1 MRLFQMPSHRSRHP
15 LARAL
20 SLLVGVALLGVMLVF
35 GLVVAGVLLVGG
47 GLWLALRQ
55 WNRARALAGGAARA
69 GAARPQVLEGDFVV
83 LHEGRPV
90 AR

>member
-1 MRLFQMPSHRSRHP
+1 MRLYQLPLHRSRHP
-15 LARAL
+15 FARAL
-20 SLLVGVALLGVMLVF
+20 SLVVGVVLLGAMLVF

-55 WNRARALAGGAARA
+55 WNRARAVGRATPVAGAARA
-69 GAARPQVLEGDFVV
+69 PVLEGDFVV
-83 LHEGRPV
+83 LHEGRPA

>member
-1 MRLFQMPSHRSRHP
+1 MRSFQLPSYRSRHP
-15 LARAL
+15 FARAV
-20 SLLVGVALLGVMLVF
+20 SLLLGVALLGVMVVF

-55 WNRARALAGGAARA
+55 WQRARALAGGAIPA
-69 GAARPQVLEGDFVV
+69 GRSHTQVLEGEFRV
-83 LHEGRPV
+83 LHEGRPL